1 MRPGVRVVVRAV
13 PCPDKSGEGL
23 AGPLRLEEHKMNR
36 TCIARPL
43 IPLALLLLAASPFA
57 RAADD
62 EPRFEHVSPSGV
74 VFTVTADGLSR
85 VAHGGRVLAQGGWY
99 AWNAGP
105 GWFASGEAGLLDLP
119 PHACRQAG
127 ATVREKTL
135 QATGDG
141 AVRVRHV
148 IADAVATFDYAFAGE
163 DVTIRTRL
171 ENNHP
176 TLTLSLPAFG
186 GLRFS
191 FSREPEGILPVW
203 HASYLRATG
212 LGAFHPS
219 HLNKI
224 GGSYATDGVIG
235 VGVSP
240 LYRGLHRSLVFWDWD
255 AWNPD
260 TPERRANR
268 WLSYLRPEPIPPG
281 GALTFE
287 LVLRV
292 SPDTDWRHLLTPYKT
307 LFRQNHG
314 EQRYVTDF
322 RSVAV
327 AHLNR
332 NRESIGPDNP
342 YGFHGGFRRL
352 DQPEQVAA
360 LCDLMIPG
368 LKAANGHGLILWGQ
382 GGQEPRGQMY
392 RADFDILPPEV
403 ATNWPAL
410 AARFRE
416 AGLRLGVTTRPRH
429 LHLRQDW
436 ERDLTVDIN
445 ADDPRHL
452 DVLWQRFK
460 NMIDRGCTLF
470 YLDSFGS
477 SFDDVT
483 VMRFLREKMGPE
495 IQTYAEHAC
504 DVMAVY
510 SAFYSETDFWA
521 KGHKAWVTEDQWVPR
536 IGLDFLKV
544 VNWLTGPVPVISRA
558 YDIHGALPKD
568 FESSP
573 AFFYR
578 HGLSPMIHDSGLN
591 ADAAAWY
598 RKLQEPYVNE
608 DGSLK

>member
-1 MRPGVRVVVRAV
+1 MSSFGKTGKRPGLCAL
-13 PCPDKSGEGL
+13 SHHGL
-23 AGPLRLEEHKMNR
+23 L
-36 TCIARPL
+36 
-43 IPLALLLLAASPFA
+43 PLALFLVAAGRPALAA
-57 RAADD
+57 ADA
-62 EPRFEHVSPSGV
+62 EPRFEHVSPAGV
-74 VFTVTADGLSR
+74 AFTVTADGLSR
-85 VAHGGRVLAQGGWY
+85 IAHAGRVLAQGGWY

-105 GWFASGEAGLLDLP
+105 EWFAIGEAGLLDLP
-119 PHACRQAG
+119 PHTCRKAG
-127 ATVREKTL
+127 ASVREKTL
-135 QATGDG
+135 QPMGAG

-148 IADAVATFDYAFAGE
+148 MDDAVATFEYAFAGE
-163 DVTIRTRL
+163 DVVIRSRI

-176 TLTLSLPAFG
+176 ARTRSLPAFG

-191 FSREPEGILPVW
+191 FAREPDGILPVW

-219 HLNKI
+219 HLNRI
-224 GGSYATDGVIG
+224 GGSYATDGAVG

-240 LYRGLHRSLVFWDWD
+240 RYRELQRSLLFWDWD

-260 TPERRANR
+260 KPERRANR
-268 WLSYLRPEPIPPG
+268 WLCYLRPEPIPPG

-287 LVLRV
+287 MALRV
-292 SPDTDWRHLLTPYKT
+292 SPNTDWRHLLTPYKT
-307 LFRQNHG
+307 LFRATYSDP
-314 EQRYVTDF
+314 RYRRDF

-332 NRESIGPDNP
+332 NRESIGPNNP

-352 DQPEQVAA
+352 DLPEQVAA
-360 LCDLMIPG
+360 LCDLVIPG
-368 LKAANGHGLILWGQ
+368 LKTANGHGLILWGH

-392 RADFDILPPEV
+392 RADFDVLPPAV

-416 AGLRLGVTTRPRH
+416 AGLGLGVTTRPRH
-429 LHLRQDW
+429 IHLRQDW
-436 ERDLTVDIN
+436 ESDLTVDIN
-445 ADDPRHL
+445 AGDPRHL
-452 DVLWQRFK
+452 EMLWQRFR

-483 VMRFLREKMGPE
+483 IMRFLRERMGPG

-521 KGHKAWVTEDQWVPR
+521 KGSSDGVSEDQWRPR

-558 YDIHGALPKD
+558 YDIHGVKPED

-573 AFFYR
+573 VFFYR
-578 HGLSPMIHDSGLN
+578 HGLSPMIHDSELGLR
-591 ADAAAWY
+591 AEWY
-598 RKLQEPYVNE
+598 RQQQTPYVHD
-608 DGSLK
+608 DGSLKER